1 MIQNSVIIILAAIM
15 SWFVLEGI
23 INAKH
28 VYTRDQDDMHW
39 IAAAAVTCLI
49 FFIIALSLSACNVI
63 KIG

>member
-1 MIQNSVIIILAAIM
+1 MMQNLVIIILSAILG
-15 SWFVLEGI
+15 WFILEGI

-28 VYTRDQDDMHW
+28 VFTRDQDDMHW

-49 FFIIALSLSACNVI
+49 FFIIALSLSACNII